1 MSDPHPLYNMK
12 RAPGVPMRW
21 TAIAWYRTDA
31 GLVDIEHQFEEL
43 DQLHMLIERG
53 PDFYTIERIEVRH
66 TSNPQPT
73 LTIEQSLAQ

>member
-1 MSDPHPLYNMK
+1 MSDPHLFYNMR
-12 RAPGVPMRW
+12 RAPGVPKRW

-31 GLVDIEHQFEEL
+31 GLVDVEYQVEEL
-43 DQLHMLIERG
+43 DELHMLIERG
-53 PDFYTIERIEVRH
+53 PDFHALERIEIRH